1 MTKFLSVLCCIV
13 LTFIVIDILEPS
25 YGFFGKVPT
34 ASVGVVTTFGK
45 VKDEVLAPGFHV
57 KGFFDKIN
65 SVSTRTQKYD
75 MSTMAFSADI
85 QQVDVSICVSYNID
99 EQSAPTLFV
108 TVGNDYEAILIQPR
122 LTENTK
128 IVIARYSA
136 EALVENRGILATE
149 ILELM
154 QTDLSPYGITVTS
167 ISIEDIDF
175 TDAFTAAVE
184 NKQVA
189 TQEKLTAETE
199 QERLTMEAEEAAK
212 RDIIAAETDAEKA
225 RIAAEADAEKAR
237 IIADA
242 DAHVII
248 TRAQAEADAN
258 KLIAESLTP
267 EILEMMKYESWN
279 GALPQVTGG
288 SNTVIPIDIE

>member
-1 MTKFLSVLCCIV
+1 MMKFLAVLCCIV
-13 LTFIVIDILEPS
+13 IAFVAIDILGPS

-34 ASVGVVTTFGK
+34 ASVGVITTFGE

-65 SVSTRTQKYD
+65 SISTRTQKYD
-75 MSTMAFSADI
+75 LNTMAFSADI
-85 QQVDVSICVSYNID
+85 QQVDIAICASYNID

-108 TVGNDYEAILIQPR
+108 TVGNDYETILIQPR

-136 EALVENRGILATE
+136 EALVENRGMLAAE

-154 QTDLSPYGITVTS
+154 QADLAPYGIIVTS

-175 TDAFTAAVE
+175 TEAFTSAVE

-199 QERLTMEAEEAAK
+199 QERQTMEAEAEAE
-212 RDIIAAETDAEKA
+212 RD
-225 RIAAEADAEKAR
+225 RIEAEADADKVR
-237 IIADA
+237 IAADA
-242 DAHVII
+242 EAYEI
-248 TRAQAEADAN
+248 TTLAQAEADAN
-258 KLIAESLTP
+258 KLLSESLTP
-267 EILEMMKYESWN
+267 ELLEMKKYEQWD